1 MIWKKGC
8 AVCGLSGVWLMG
20 GSCKEKK
27 DIMVY
32 GAVSFVPWFLFYLY
46 TLLLLLVQIILF
58 HFYQSTHALL
68 IL

>member
-1 MIWKKGC
+1 
-8 AVCGLSGVWLMG
+8 MG